1 MSSSNSV
8 CGYDLFT
15 LGGMMVSSSKGY
27 ESNGTEAQIDRFE
40 MSVIVS
46 ESVVDLVDLVDVELN
61 GSFESVVCSCDNVV

>member
-1 MSSSNSV
+1 
-8 CGYDLFT
+8 
-15 LGGMMVSSSKGY
+15 MVSSSKGY

-61 GSFESVVCSCDNVV
+61 GGFESVVCSCDNVV